1 MGASTCLSGMSALAY
16 WRETR
21 RRIARDN
28 AMDADDPAYKP
39 LLVRLLSDEH
49 CELNLDA
56 MPRRQNASSLPAS
69 IDLASVRKAVSV
81 LPPSDAEPLE
91 LLVNRAQGR
100 RYFGG
105 TRVRVF
111 SLELPEDSICHIDSG
126 LAAPSPEM
134 TLLLLASQH
143 GVFSL
148 AQLVCEFCG
157 LYSLEGAGFFNVPPL
172 TSLLS
177 VGDFA
182 LEVERLAA
190 SAGKRAPLGLPA
202 LRGALDLSVERS
214 ASPAETACAL
224 LMSVSR
230 RRGGYGLPR
239 PQMNYTV
246 AVGSGSYVC
255 DLAWPGKRVALEYQS
270 DLHGSTVRQSAD
282 RTKLN
287 ALQSAG
293 YTVMQVGKEDL
304 KRLKRTDGVASLLGA
319 ALGVSPLRPSEAFR
333 RRQIDLRKVLL
344 AGWWG
349 EGAQRKTG

>member
-1 MGASTCLSGMSALAY
+1 MGASACLSGMSALAY

-111 SLELPEDSICHIDSG
+111 SLELPEGSICHIDSG
-126 LAAPSPEM
+126 LAAPSPEV
-134 TLLLLASQH
+134 TLLLLASQV

-190 SAGKRAPLGLPA
+190 SAGKRAPLGLPG
-202 LRGALDLSVERS
+202 LRGALYLSVERG

-224 LMSVSR
+224 LLSISR
-230 RRGGYGLPR
+230 RRGGYGLPK
-239 PQMNYTV
+239 PEMNLDV
-246 AVGSGSYVC
+246 KADGGSCVC
-255 DLAWPGKRVALEYQS
+255 DLVWPGERVALEYQS
-270 DLHGSTVRQSAD
+270 GIHERVARQSAD
-282 RTKLN
+282 RAKLN
-287 ALQSAG
+287 ALQAAG
-293 YTVMQVGKEDL
+293 FTVLQAGKEDL
-304 KRLKRTDGVASLLGA
+304 KQLRRADELATILCR
-319 ALGVSPLRPSEAFR
+319 ALGVTPLRPSESFR

-349 EGAQRKTG
+349 EGV

>member
-1 MGASTCLSGMSALAY
+1 
-16 WRETR
+16 
-21 RRIARDN
+21 
-28 AMDADDPAYKP
+28 MDADDPAYKS

-111 SLELPEDSICHIDSG
+111 SLELPEGSICHIDSG

-134 TLLLLASQH
+134 TLLLLASQV

-157 LYSLEGAGFFNVPPL
+157 LYSLEGAGFFSVPPL
-172 TSLLS
+172 TSLRAVES
-177 VGDFA
+177 FA
-182 LEVERLAA
+182 EEVTALATA
-190 SAGKRAPLGLPA
+190 AGRRAPNGLGA
-202 LRGALDLSVERS
+202 LREALDESVERG

-224 LMSVSR
+224 LLSISR
-230 RRGGYGLPR
+230 RRGGYGLPK
-239 PQMNYTV
+239 PEMNLDV
-246 AVGSGSYVC
+246 KADGGSCVC
-255 DLAWPGKRVALEYQS
+255 DLVWPGERVALEYQS
-270 DLHGSTVRQSAD
+270 GIHERVARQSAD
-282 RTKLN
+282 RAKLN
-287 ALQSAG
+287 ALQAAG
-293 YTVMQVGKEDL
+293 FTVLQAGKEDL
-304 KRLKRTDGVASLLGA
+304 KQLRRADELATILCQ
-319 ALGVSPLRPSEAFR
+319 ALGVTPLRPSESFR

-349 EGAQRKTG
+349 EGV

>member
-1 MGASTCLSGMSALAY
+1 MGASACLSGMSALAY

-39 LLVRLLSDEH
+39 LLVRLLSDVH

-111 SLELPEDSICHIDSG
+111 SVELPEGSICHIDSG

-134 TLLLLASQH
+134 TLLLLASQV

-148 AQLVCEFCG
+148 AQFVCEFCG

-190 SAGKRAPLGLPA
+190 SAGKRAPLGLPG

-224 LMSVSR
+224 LLSISR
-230 RRGGYGLPR
+230 RRGGYGLPK
-239 PQMNYTV
+239 PEMNLDMK
-246 AVGSGSYVC
+246 ADGGSCVC
-255 DLAWPGKRVALEYQS
+255 DLVWPGERVALEYQS
-270 DLHGSTVRQSAD
+270 GIHERVARQSAD
-282 RTKLN
+282 RAKLN
-287 ALQSAG
+287 ALQAAG
-293 YTVMQVGKEDL
+293 FTVLQAGKEDL
-304 KRLKRTDGVASLLGA
+304 KQLRRADELATILCQ
-319 ALGVSPLRPSEAFR
+319 ALGVTPLRPSESFR

-349 EGAQRKTG
+349 EGV

>member
-1 MGASTCLSGMSALAY
+1 MGASACLSGMSALAY

-111 SLELPEDSICHIDSG
+111 SLELPEGSICHIDSG
-126 LAAPSPEM
+126 LAAPSPEV
-134 TLLLLASQH
+134 TLLLLASQV

-157 LYSLEGAGFFNVPPL
+157 LYSLEGVGFFNVPPL

-190 SAGKRAPLGLPA
+190 SAGKRAPLGLPG
-202 LRGALDLSVERS
+202 LRGALDLSVERG

-224 LMSVSR
+224 LLSISR
-230 RRGGYGLPR
+230 RRGGYGLPK
-239 PQMNYTV
+239 PEMNLDV
-246 AVGSGSYVC
+246 KADGGSCVC
-255 DLAWPGKRVALEYQS
+255 DLVWPGERVALEYQS
-270 DLHGSTVRQSAD
+270 GIHERVARQSAD
-282 RTKLN
+282 RAKLN
-287 ALQSAG
+287 ALQAAG
-293 YTVMQVGKEDL
+293 FTVLQAGKKDL
-304 KRLKRTDGVASLLGA
+304 KQLRRADELATILCQ

>member
-1 MGASTCLSGMSALAY
+1 MGASACLSGMSALAY

-111 SLELPEDSICHIDSG
+111 SLELPEGSICHIDSG
-126 LAAPSPEM
+126 LAAPSPEV
-134 TLLLLASQH
+134 TLLLLASQV

-190 SAGKRAPLGLPA
+190 SAGKRAPLGLPG
-202 LRGALDLSVERS
+202 LRGALDLSVERG

-224 LMSVSR
+224 LLSISR
-230 RRGGYGLPR
+230 RRGGYGLPK
-239 PQMNYTV
+239 PEMNLDV
-246 AVGSGSYVC
+246 KADGGSCVC
-255 DLAWPGKRVALEYQS
+255 DLVWPGERVALEYQS
-270 DLHGSTVRQSAD
+270 GIHERVARQSAD
-282 RTKLN
+282 RAKLN
-287 ALQSAG
+287 ALQAAG
-293 YTVMQVGKEDL
+293 FTVLQAGKKDL
-304 KRLKRTDGVASLLGA
+304 KQLRRADELATILCQ

>member
-1 MGASTCLSGMSALAY
+1 MGASACLSGMSALAY

-39 LLVRLLSDEH
+39 LLVRLLSDVH

-111 SLELPEDSICHIDSG
+111 SLELPEGSICHIDSG

-134 TLLLLASQH
+134 TLLLLASQV

-157 LYSLEGAGFFNVPPL
+157 LYSPEGCGFVNVPPL
-172 TSLLS
+172 TSHRAVES
-177 VGDFA
+177 FA
-182 LEVERLAA
+182 EEVAALATA
-190 SAGKRAPLGLPA
+190 AGRRAPNGLGA
-202 LRGALDLSVERS
+202 LREALDESVERG

-224 LMSVSR
+224 LLSISR
-230 RRGGYGLPR
+230 RRGGYGLPK
-239 PQMNYTV
+239 PEMNLDMK
-246 AVGSGSYVC
+246 ADGGSCVC
-255 DLAWPGKRVALEYQS
+255 DLVWPGERVALEYQS
-270 DLHGSTVRQSAD
+270 GIHERVARQSAD
-282 RTKLN
+282 RAKLN
-287 ALQSAG
+287 ALQAAG
-293 YTVMQVGKEDL
+293 FTVLQAGKEDL
-304 KRLKRTDGVASLLGA
+304 KQLRRADELATILCQ
-319 ALGVSPLRPSEAFR
+319 ALGVTPLRPSESFR
-333 RRQIDLRKVLL
+333 RKQIDLRKVLL

-349 EGAQRKTG
+349 EGV

>member
-1 MGASTCLSGMSALAY
+1 MGASACLSGMSALAY

-69 IDLASVRKAVSV
+69 IELASVRKAVSV

-111 SLELPEDSICHIDSG
+111 SLELPEGSICHIDSG

-134 TLLLLASQH
+134 TLLLLASQV

-190 SAGKRAPLGLPA
+190 SAGKRAPLGLPG
-202 LRGALDLSVERS
+202 LRGALDLSVERG

-224 LMSVSR
+224 LLSISR
-230 RRGGYGLPR
+230 RRGGYGLPK
-239 PQMNYTV
+239 PEMNLDV
-246 AVGSGSYVC
+246 KADGGSCVC
-255 DLAWPGKRVALEYQS
+255 DLVWPGERVALEYQS
-270 DLHGSTVRQSAD
+270 GIHERAARQSAD
-282 RTKLN
+282 RAKLN
-287 ALQSAG
+287 ALQAAG
-293 YTVMQVGKEDL
+293 FTVLQAGKEDL
-304 KRLKRTDGVASLLGA
+304 KQLRRADELATILCR
-319 ALGVSPLRPSEAFR
+319 ALGVTPLRPSESFR

-349 EGAQRKTG
+349 EGV

>member
-1 MGASTCLSGMSALAY
+1 MGASACLSGMSALAY

-69 IDLASVRKAVSV
+69 IDLASVRKTVSV

-111 SLELPEDSICHIDSG
+111 SLELPEGSICHIDSG

-134 TLLLLASQH
+134 TLLLLASQV

-172 TSLLS
+172 TSLRAVES
-177 VGDFA
+177 FA
-182 LEVERLAA
+182 EEVTALATA
-190 SAGKRAPLGLPA
+190 AGRRAPNGLGA
-202 LRGALDLSVERS
+202 LREALDESVERG

-224 LMSVSR
+224 LLSISR
-230 RRGGYGLPR
+230 RRGGYGLPK
-239 PQMNYTV
+239 PEMNLDV
-246 AVGSGSYVC
+246 KADGGSCVC
-255 DLAWPGKRVALEYQS
+255 DLVWPGERVALEYQS
-270 DLHGSTVRQSAD
+270 GIHERVARQSAD
-282 RTKLN
+282 RAKLN
-287 ALQSAG
+287 ALQAAG
-293 YTVMQVGKEDL
+293 FTVLQAGKEDL
-304 KRLKRTDGVASLLGA
+304 KQLRRADELATILCQ
-319 ALGVSPLRPSEAFR
+319 ALGVTPLRPSESFR

-349 EGAQRKTG
+349 EGV

>member
-1 MGASTCLSGMSALAY
+1 MGASACLSGMSALAY

-49 CELNLDA
+49 CELNLDS

-111 SLELPEDSICHIDSG
+111 SLELPEGSICHIDSG

-134 TLLLLASQH
+134 TLLLLASQV

-172 TSLLS
+172 TSLRAVES
-177 VGDFA
+177 FA
-182 LEVERLAA
+182 EEVTALATA
-190 SAGKRAPLGLPA
+190 AGRRAPNGLGA
-202 LRGALDLSVERS
+202 LREALDESVERG

-224 LMSVSR
+224 LLSISR
-230 RRGGYGLPR
+230 RRGGYGLPK
-239 PQMNYTV
+239 PEMNLDV
-246 AVGSGSYVC
+246 KADGGSCVC
-255 DLAWPGKRVALEYQS
+255 DLVWPGERVALEYQS
-270 DLHGSTVRQSAD
+270 GIHERVARQSAD
-282 RTKLN
+282 RAKLN
-287 ALQSAG
+287 ALQAAG
-293 YTVMQVGKEDL
+293 FTVLQAGKEDL
-304 KRLKRTDGVASLLGA
+304 KQLRRADELATILCQ
-319 ALGVSPLRPSEAFR
+319 ALGVTPLRPSESFR

-349 EGAQRKTG
+349 EGV

>member
-1 MGASTCLSGMSALAY
+1 MGASACLSGMSALAY

-81 LPPSDAEPLE
+81 LPPSEAEPLE

-111 SLELPEDSICHIDSG
+111 SLELPEGSICHIDSG

-134 TLLLLASQH
+134 TLLLLASQV

-190 SAGKRAPLGLPA
+190 SAGKRAPLGLPG
-202 LRGALDLSVERS
+202 LRGTLDLSVERGE
-214 ASPAETACAL
+214 SPAETACAL
-224 LMSVSR
+224 LLSISR
-230 RRGGYGLPR
+230 RRGGYGLPK
-239 PQMNYTV
+239 PEMNLDV
-246 AVGSGSYVC
+246 KADGGSCVC
-255 DLAWPGKRVALEYQS
+255 DLVWPGERVALEYQS
-270 DLHGSTVRQSAD
+270 GIHERVARQSAD
-282 RTKLN
+282 RAKLN
-287 ALQSAG
+287 ALQAAG
-293 YTVMQVGKEDL
+293 FTVLQAGKEDL
-304 KRLKRTDGVASLLGA
+304 KQLRRADELATILCQ
-319 ALGVSPLRPSEAFR
+319 ALGVTPLRPSESFR

-349 EGAQRKTG
+349 EGV

>member
-1 MGASTCLSGMSALAY
+1 MGASACLSGMSALAY

-111 SLELPEDSICHIDSG
+111 SLELPEGSICHIDSG
-126 LAAPSPEM
+126 LAAPSPEV
-134 TLLLLASQH
+134 TLLLLASQV

-190 SAGKRAPLGLPA
+190 SAGKRAPLGLPG
-202 LRGALDLSVERS
+202 LRGALDLSVERG

-224 LMSVSR
+224 LLSISR
-230 RRGGYGLPR
+230 RRGGYGLPK
-239 PQMNYTV
+239 PEMNLDV
-246 AVGSGSYVC
+246 KADGGSCVC
-255 DLAWPGKRVALEYQS
+255 DLVWPGERVALEYQS
-270 DLHGSTVRQSAD
+270 GIHERAARQSAD
-282 RTKLN
+282 RAKLN
-287 ALQSAG
+287 ALQAAG
-293 YTVMQVGKEDL
+293 FTVLQAGKEDL
-304 KRLKRTDGVASLLGA
+304 KQLRRADELATILCR
-319 ALGVSPLRPSEAFR
+319 ALGVTPLRPSESFR

-349 EGAQRKTG
+349 EGV

>member
-1 MGASTCLSGMSALAY
+1 MGASACLSGMSALAY

-111 SLELPEDSICHIDSG
+111 SLELPEGSICHIDSG

-134 TLLLLASQH
+134 TLLLLASQV

-172 TSLLS
+172 TSLRAVES
-177 VGDFA
+177 FA
-182 LEVERLAA
+182 EEVTALATA
-190 SAGKRAPLGLPA
+190 AGRRAPNGLGA
-202 LRGALDLSVERS
+202 LREALDESVERG

-224 LMSVSR
+224 LLSISR
-230 RRGGYGLPR
+230 RRGGYGLPK
-239 PQMNYTV
+239 PEMNLDV
-246 AVGSGSYVC
+246 KADGGSCVC
-255 DLAWPGKRVALEYQS
+255 DLVWPGERVALEYQS
-270 DLHGSTVRQSAD
+270 GIHERVARQSAD
-282 RTKLN
+282 RAKLN
-287 ALQSAG
+287 ALQAAG
-293 YTVMQVGKEDL
+293 FTVLQAGKEDL
-304 KRLKRTDGVASLLGA
+304 KQLRRADELATILCQ
-319 ALGVSPLRPSEAFR
+319 ALGVTPLRPSESFR
-333 RRQIDLRKVLL
+333 RKQIDLRKVLL

-349 EGAQRKTG
+349 EGV

>member
-1 MGASTCLSGMSALAY
+1 MGASACLSGMSALAY

-28 AMDADDPAYKP
+28 AMDADDPAYKS

-111 SLELPEDSICHIDSG
+111 SLELPEGSICHIDSG

-134 TLLLLASQH
+134 TLLLLASQV

-157 LYSLEGAGFFNVPPL
+157 LYSLEGVGFFNVPPL

-190 SAGKRAPLGLPA
+190 SAGKRAPLGLPG

-224 LMSVSR
+224 LLSISR
-230 RRGGYGLPR
+230 RRGGYGLPK
-239 PQMNYTV
+239 PEMNLDV
-246 AVGSGSYVC
+246 KADGGSCVC
-255 DLAWPGKRVALEYQS
+255 DLVWPGERVALEYQS
-270 DLHGSTVRQSAD
+270 GIHERVARQSAD
-282 RTKLN
+282 RAKLN
-287 ALQSAG
+287 ALQAAG
-293 YTVMQVGKEDL
+293 FTVLQAGKEDL
-304 KRLKRTDGVASLLGA
+304 KQLRRADELATILCR
-319 ALGVSPLRPSEAFR
+319 ALGVTPLRPSESFR

-349 EGAQRKTG
+349 EGV

>member
-1 MGASTCLSGMSALAY
+1 MGASACLSGMSALAY

-111 SLELPEDSICHIDSG
+111 SLELPEGSICHIDSG

-134 TLLLLASQH
+134 TLLLLASQV

-190 SAGKRAPLGLPA
+190 SAGKRAPLGLPG
-202 LRGALDLSVERS
+202 LRGALDLSVERG

-224 LMSVSR
+224 LLSISR
-230 RRGGYGLPR
+230 RRGGYGLPK
-239 PQMNYTV
+239 PEMNLDV
-246 AVGSGSYVC
+246 KVDGGSCVC
-255 DLAWPGKRVALEYQS
+255 DLVWPGERVALEYQS
-270 DLHGSTVRQSAD
+270 GIHERVARQSAD
-282 RTKLN
+282 RAKLN
-287 ALQSAG
+287 ALQAAG
-293 YTVMQVGKEDL
+293 FTVLQAGKEDL
-304 KRLKRTDGVASLLGA
+304 KQLRRADELATILCQ
-319 ALGVSPLRPSEAFR
+319 ALGVTPLRPSESFR

-349 EGAQRKTG
+349 EGV

>member
-1 MGASTCLSGMSALAY
+1 MGASACLSGMSALAY

-111 SLELPEDSICHIDSG
+111 SLELPEGSICHIDSG

-134 TLLLLASQH
+134 TLLLLASQV

-190 SAGKRAPLGLPA
+190 SAGKRAPLGLPG
-202 LRGALDLSVERS
+202 LRGALDLSVERG

-224 LMSVSR
+224 LLSISR
-230 RRGGYGLPR
+230 RRGGYGLPK
-239 PQMNYTV
+239 PEMNLDV
-246 AVGSGSYVC
+246 KADGGSCVC
-255 DLAWPGKRVALEYQS
+255 DLVWPGERVALEYQS
-270 DLHGSTVRQSAD
+270 GIHERVARQSAD
-282 RTKLN
+282 RAKLN
-287 ALQSAG
+287 ALQAAG
-293 YTVMQVGKEDL
+293 FTVLQAGKEDL
-304 KRLKRTDGVASLLGA
+304 KQLRRADELATILCR
-319 ALGVSPLRPSEAFR
+319 ALGVTPLRPSESFR

-349 EGAQRKTG
+349 EGV

>member
-1 MGASTCLSGMSALAY
+1 MGASACLSGMSALAY

-111 SLELPEDSICHIDSG
+111 SLELPEGSICHIDSG

-134 TLLLLASQH
+134 TLLLLASQV

-190 SAGKRAPLGLPA
+190 SAGKRAPLGLPG
-202 LRGALDLSVERS
+202 LRGALDLSVERG

-224 LMSVSR
+224 LLSISR
-230 RRGGYGLPR
+230 RRGGYGLPK
-239 PQMNYTV
+239 PEMNLDV
-246 AVGSGSYVC
+246 KADGGSCVC
-255 DLAWPGKRVALEYQS
+255 DLVWPGERVALEYQS
-270 DLHGSTVRQSAD
+270 GIHERVARQSAD
-282 RTKLN
+282 RAKLN
-287 ALQSAG
+287 ALQAAG
-293 YTVMQVGKEDL
+293 FTVLQAGKEDL
-304 KRLKRTDGVASLLGA
+304 KQLRRADELATILCQ
-319 ALGVSPLRPSEAFR
+319 ALGVTPLRPSESFR

-349 EGAQRKTG
+349 EGV

>member
-1 MGASTCLSGMSALAY
+1 MGASACLSGMSALAY

-111 SLELPEDSICHIDSG
+111 SLELPEGSICHIDSG

-134 TLLLLASQH
+134 TLLLLASQV

-172 TSLLS
+172 TSLRAVES
-177 VGDFA
+177 FA
-182 LEVERLAA
+182 EEVTALATA
-190 SAGKRAPLGLPA
+190 AGRRAPNGLGA
-202 LRGALDLSVERS
+202 LREALDESVERG

-224 LMSVSR
+224 LLSISR
-230 RRGGYGLPR
+230 RRGGYGLPK
-239 PQMNYTV
+239 PEMNLDV
-246 AVGSGSYVC
+246 KADGGSCVC
-255 DLAWPGKRVALEYQS
+255 DLVWPGERVALEYQS
-270 DLHGSTVRQSAD
+270 GIHERVARQSAD
-282 RTKLN
+282 RAKLN
-287 ALQSAG
+287 ALQAAG
-293 YTVMQVGKEDL
+293 FTVLQAGKEDL
-304 KRLKRTDGVASLLGA
+304 KQLRRADELATILCQ
-319 ALGVSPLRPSEAFR
+319 ALGVTPLRPSESFR

-349 EGAQRKTG
+349 EGV

>member
-1 MGASTCLSGMSALAY
+1 MGASACLSGMSALAY

-111 SLELPEDSICHIDSG
+111 SLELPEGSICHIDSG

-134 TLLLLASQH
+134 TLLLLASQV

-172 TSLLS
+172 TSLRAVES
-177 VGDFA
+177 FA
-182 LEVERLAA
+182 EEVTALATA
-190 SAGKRAPLGLPA
+190 AGRRAPNGLGA
-202 LRGALDLSVERS
+202 LREALDESVERG

-224 LMSVSR
+224 LLSISR
-230 RRGGYGLPR
+230 RRGGYGLPK
-239 PQMNYTV
+239 PEMNLDV
-246 AVGSGSYVC
+246 KADGGSCVC
-255 DLAWPGKRVALEYQS
+255 DLVWPGERVALEYQS
-270 DLHGSTVRQSAD
+270 GIHERVARQSAD
-282 RTKLN
+282 RAKLN
-287 ALQSAG
+287 ALQAAG
-293 YTVMQVGKEDL
+293 FTVLQAGKEDL
-304 KRLKRTDGVASLLGA
+304 KQLRRADELATILCQV
-319 ALGVSPLRPSEAFR
+319 LGVTPLRPSESFR

-349 EGAQRKTG
+349 EGV

>member
-1 MGASTCLSGMSALAY
+1 MGASACLSGMSALAY

-81 LPPSDAEPLE
+81 LPPSEAEPLE

-111 SLELPEDSICHIDSG
+111 SLELPEGSICHIDSG

-134 TLLLLASQH
+134 TLLLLASQV

-190 SAGKRAPLGLPA
+190 SAGKRAPLGLPG
-202 LRGALDLSVERS
+202 LRGTLDLSVERG

-224 LMSVSR
+224 LLSISR
-230 RRGGYGLPR
+230 RRGGYGLPK
-239 PQMNYTV
+239 PEMNLDV
-246 AVGSGSYVC
+246 KADGGSCVC
-255 DLAWPGKRVALEYQS
+255 DLVWPGERVALEYQS
-270 DLHGSTVRQSAD
+270 GIHERVARQSAD
-282 RTKLN
+282 RAKLN
-287 ALQSAG
+287 ALQAAG
-293 YTVMQVGKEDL
+293 FTVLQAGKEDL
-304 KRLKRTDGVASLLGA
+304 KQLRRADELATILCQ
-319 ALGVSPLRPSEAFR
+319 ALGVTPLRPSESFR

-349 EGAQRKTG
+349 EGV

>member
-1 MGASTCLSGMSALAY
+1 MGASACLSGMSALAY

-111 SLELPEDSICHIDSG
+111 SLELPEGSICHIDSG
-126 LAAPSPEM
+126 LAAPSPEV
-134 TLLLLASQH
+134 TLLLLASQV

-190 SAGKRAPLGLPA
+190 SAGKRAPLGLPG
-202 LRGALDLSVERS
+202 LRGALDLSVERG

-224 LMSVSR
+224 LLSISR
-230 RRGGYGLPR
+230 RRGGYGLPK
-239 PQMNYTV
+239 PEMNLDV
-246 AVGSGSYVC
+246 KADGGSCVC
-255 DLAWPGKRVALEYQS
+255 DLVWPGERVALEYQS
-270 DLHGSTVRQSAD
+270 GIHERVARQSAD
-282 RTKLN
+282 RAKLN
-287 ALQSAG
+287 ALQAAG
-293 YTVMQVGKEDL
+293 FTVLQAGKEDL
-304 KRLKRTDGVASLLGA
+304 KQLRRADELATILCR
-319 ALGVSPLRPSEAFR
+319 ALGVTPLRPSESFR
-333 RRQIDLRKVLL
+333 RRRIDLRKVLL

-349 EGAQRKTG
+349 EGV

>member
-1 MGASTCLSGMSALAY
+1 MGASACLSGMSALAY

-111 SLELPEDSICHIDSG
+111 SLELPEGSICHIDSG

-134 TLLLLASQH
+134 TLLLLASQV

-172 TSLLS
+172 TSLRAVESFAEEVTALATA
-177 VGDFA
+177 VG
-182 LEVERLAA
+182 R
-190 SAGKRAPLGLPA
+190 RAPNGLGA
-202 LRGALDLSVERS
+202 LREALDESVERG

-224 LMSVSR
+224 LLSISR
-230 RRGGYGLPR
+230 RRGGYGLPK
-239 PQMNYTV
+239 PEMNLDV
-246 AVGSGSYVC
+246 KADGGSCVC
-255 DLAWPGKRVALEYQS
+255 DLVWPGERVALEYQS
-270 DLHGSTVRQSAD
+270 GIHERVARQSAD
-282 RTKLN
+282 RAKLN
-287 ALQSAG
+287 ALQAAG
-293 YTVMQVGKEDL
+293 FTVLQAGKEDL
-304 KRLKRTDGVASLLGA
+304 KQLRRADELATILCQ
-319 ALGVSPLRPSEAFR
+319 ALGVTPLRPSESFR

-349 EGAQRKTG
+349 EGV

>member
-1 MGASTCLSGMSALAY
+1 MGASACLSGMSALAY

-49 CELNLDA
+49 CELNLDS
-56 MPRRQNASSLPAS
+56 MPRRQNASSLPTS

-111 SLELPEDSICHIDSG
+111 SLELPEGSICHIDSG

-134 TLLLLASQH
+134 TLLLLASQV

-182 LEVERLAA
+182 L
-190 SAGKRAPLGLPA
+190 
-202 LRGALDLSVERS
+202 
-214 ASPAETACAL
+214 
-224 LMSVSR
+224 
-230 RRGGYGLPR
+230 
-239 PQMNYTV
+239 
-246 AVGSGSYVC
+246 
-255 DLAWPGKRVALEYQS
+255 
-270 DLHGSTVRQSAD
+270 
-282 RTKLN
+282 
-287 ALQSAG
+287 
-293 YTVMQVGKEDL
+293 
-304 KRLKRTDGVASLLGA
+304 
-319 ALGVSPLRPSEAFR
+319 
-333 RRQIDLRKVLL
+333 
-344 AGWWG
+344 
-349 EGAQRKTG
+349 

>member
-1 MGASTCLSGMSALAY
+1 MGASACLSGMSALAY

-81 LPPSDAEPLE
+81 LPPSEAEPLE

-111 SLELPEDSICHIDSG
+111 SLELPEGSICHIDSG

-134 TLLLLASQH
+134 TLLLLASQV

-177 VGDFA
+177 VGDSA

-190 SAGKRAPLGLPA
+190 SAGKRAPLGLPG
-202 LRGALDLSVERS
+202 LRGTLDLSVERG

-224 LMSVSR
+224 LLSISR
-230 RRGGYGLPR
+230 RRGGYGLPK
-239 PQMNYTV
+239 PEMNLDV
-246 AVGSGSYVC
+246 KADGGSCVC
-255 DLAWPGKRVALEYQS
+255 DLVWPGERVALEYQS
-270 DLHGSTVRQSAD
+270 GIHERVARQSAD
-282 RTKLN
+282 RAKLN
-287 ALQSAG
+287 ALQAAG
-293 YTVMQVGKEDL
+293 FTVLQAGKEDL
-304 KRLKRTDGVASLLGA
+304 KQLRRADELATILCQ
-319 ALGVSPLRPSEAFR
+319 ALGVTPLRPSESFR

-349 EGAQRKTG
+349 EGV

>member
-1 MGASTCLSGMSALAY
+1 MGASACLSGMSALAY

-56 MPRRQNASSLPAS
+56 MPRRQNASSLSAS

-111 SLELPEDSICHIDSG
+111 SLELPEGSICHIDSG

-134 TLLLLASQH
+134 TLLLLASQV

-182 LEVERLAA
+182 LEVERLAP
-190 SAGKRAPLGLPA
+190 SAGKRAPLGLPG
-202 LRGALDLSVERS
+202 LRGALDLSVERG

-224 LMSVSR
+224 LLSISR
-230 RRGGYGLPR
+230 RRGGYGLPK
-239 PQMNYTV
+239 PEMNLDV
-246 AVGSGSYVC
+246 KADGGSCVC
-255 DLAWPGKRVALEYQS
+255 DLVWPGERVALEYQS
-270 DLHGSTVRQSAD
+270 GIHERVARQSAD
-282 RTKLN
+282 RAKLN
-287 ALQSAG
+287 ALQAAG
-293 YTVMQVGKEDL
+293 FTVLQAGKEDL
-304 KRLKRTDGVASLLGA
+304 KQLRRADELATILCR
-319 ALGVSPLRPSEAFR
+319 ALGVTPLRPSESFR

-349 EGAQRKTG
+349 EGV